1 MTAKPTD
8 ETQVLVVEDE
18 SRLRDVLVSG
28 VRDIGFPARGARSG
42 EEAIHLLEQ
51 EAYDILLVDLNLPGI
66 NGLEL
71 VEQVRLRRPGTSF
84 IILTGYGDLEAA
96 RQAIR
101 LDVTDFLTKPTS
113 LGELEKALHRAWA
126 RLPGAPGPKSAPSS
140 IPARRDAPT
149 TSAQTLEEIER
160 DQILAA
166 LERHDGN
173 RAAAAAELGI
183 SVRTL
188 YYKLAAIDRGRDFQT
203 D

>member
-18 SRLRDVLVSG
+18 PRLRDVLVSG
-28 VRDIGFPARGARSG
+28 VRGIGFPARGARSG
-42 EEAIHLLEQ
+42 EEALRLLEQ
-51 EAYDILLVDLNLPGI
+51 EAHHILLVDLNLPGI

-71 VEQVRLRRPGTSF
+71 LEQVRLRRPGTSF

-126 RLPGAPGPKSAPSS
+126 RLPGVPEPKSAPPS
-140 IPARRDAPT
+140 APRTQT
-149 TSAQTLEEIER
+149 TSPQTLEEIER

-173 RAAAAAELGI
+173 RAATAAELGI

-188 YYKLAAIDRGRDFQT
+188 YYKLAAIDLGRDS
-203 D
+203 